1 MSELRDDI
9 EAWLSLDPMQ
19 KAKYSAALL
28 SVCAVLWV
36 ASWVAAA
43 YL

>member
-1 MSELRDDI
+1 MDELRDDAR
-9 EAWLSLDPMQ
+9 AWLALAPMQ

-28 SVCAVLWV
+28 SVCAVLWA